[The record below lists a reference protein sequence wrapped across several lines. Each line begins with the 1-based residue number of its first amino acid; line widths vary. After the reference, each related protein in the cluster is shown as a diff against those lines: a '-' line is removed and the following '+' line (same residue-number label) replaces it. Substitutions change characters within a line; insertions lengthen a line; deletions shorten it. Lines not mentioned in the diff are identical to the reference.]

1 MNETNFSRNICARLD
16 RTPVS
21 AHAEQ
26 RLASAREAAL
36 NAAHF
41 QAESVPALA
50 GQRAASFWRHHP
62 TASLSLIAL
71 LAALL
76 LGASWQWQRQR
87 AAEIDAQLLA
97 DELPIEAFL
106 TDRFDGGGQP

>member
-1 MNETNFSRNICARLD
+1 MNENDFSRKICARLD
-16 RTPVS
+16 RAPVS
-21 AHAEQ
+21 AHAEK
-26 RLASAREAAL
+26 RLAKAREAAL
-36 NAAHF
+36 NAARF
-41 QAESVPALA
+41 QTESALALA
-50 GQRAASFWRHHP
+50 GHRAASFWRQHP
-62 TASLSLIAL
+62 AAGLGLIAL

-106 TDRFDGGGQP
+106 TDRFDAGGQP